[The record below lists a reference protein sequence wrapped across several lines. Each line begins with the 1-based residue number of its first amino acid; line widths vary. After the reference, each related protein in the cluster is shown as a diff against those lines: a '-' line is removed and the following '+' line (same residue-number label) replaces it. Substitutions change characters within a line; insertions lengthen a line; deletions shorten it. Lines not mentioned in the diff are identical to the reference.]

1 MSDDISQ
8 QIAQLQAEYSRCIDD
23 GPLELWPELFTETC
37 VYRITTAENY
47 NAGLQV
53 GVISASSRGMLRDR
67 VSALREANIYE
78 RHSYRHVTGQPFLTS
93 NGEGEATAETSFLIV
108 RIMRQG
114 ASSIFATGRY
124 VDRYRHEDDRL
135 RFAERIVICDS
146 TRFDT
151 LVALPL

>member
-1 MSDDISQ
+1 MSDDLSR
-8 QIAQLQAEYSRCIDD
+8 QIAQLQSEYCRCIDD
-23 GPLELWPELFTETC
+23 GRLELWPELFTETC
-37 VYRITTAENY
+37 VYRITTAENH

-53 GVISASSRGMLRDR
+53 GVISATSRGMLKDR

-93 NGEGEATAETSFLIV
+93 GSEGEATAETSFLIV
-108 RIMRQG
+108 RIMRDG
-114 ASSIFATGRY
+114 TSSIFATGRY
-124 VDRYRHEDDRL
+124 VDRYRREDDRL